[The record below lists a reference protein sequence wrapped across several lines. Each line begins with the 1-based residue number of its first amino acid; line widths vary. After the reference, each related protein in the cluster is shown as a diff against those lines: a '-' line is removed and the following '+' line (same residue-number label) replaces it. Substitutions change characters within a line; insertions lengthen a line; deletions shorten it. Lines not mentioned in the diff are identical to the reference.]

1 MEIILLI
8 NNKTFAESTP
18 VSWEEWWT
26 YDGISGKPDR
36 LFSNRIFVI
45 NNISFSVI

>member
-1 MEIILLI
+1 MEIISLV
-8 NNKTFAESTP
+8 NNKTFTESTP

-26 YDGISGKPDR
+26 YDGISGKLDR

-45 NNISFSVI
+45 NDISLSVI